1 MGMTK
6 VGARQVID
14 ALAMRIFEIEE
25 VESRLSI
32 EKQQLRERIHE
43 LEWFEDGD
51 QVSIEDG
58 GGL

>member
-1 MGMTK
+1 MTK

-32 EKQQLRERIHE
+32 EKQQLRERIRE

-51 QVSIEDG
+51 QVPVEATDG
-58 GGL
+58 L

>member
-1 MGMTK
+1 MTK

-25 VESRLSI
+25 TESRLSI

-43 LEWFEDGD
+43 LEWFEDDD
-51 QVSIEDG
+51 QVSIETG
-58 GGL
+58 AGL